1 MRILSFFSVS
11 LLVTGCASMSMT
23 PMDGLPSN
31 MRLKPNPH
39 GGSAQVVD
47 SVKFDHR
54 GAINESPA
62 KCVAKTIN
70 NEDVKLSSTST
81 WVGPATGNI
90 YNSNHASDS
99 RGGTVLLYSDDVES
113 VAAGREPYSFK
124 SGIVPIQ
131 KSADFKVSIRS
142 EAEGYSITFFDITA
156 AQLNSGYAPNNGYTV
171 VGAWAGARPLDL
183 YTALKSVDQR
193 LATCLSGA

>member
-1 MRILSFFSVS
+1 MRILSFFPVS

-31 MRLKPNPH
+31 MRLKPNSH

-90 YNSNHASDS
+90 YNSNHASNS
-99 RGGTVLLYSDDVES
+99 RGGPVLLYSDDTES
-113 VAAGREPYSFK
+113 VAAGREPFSFK
-124 SGIVPIQ
+124 SGIVSIQ
-131 KSADFKVSIRS
+131 KSAAFKVSIRS
-142 EAEGYSITFFDITA
+142 DAEGYSITFFDITA
-156 AQLNSGYAPNNGYTV
+156 AQLSSGYLPNNGYEV

-183 YTALKSVDQR
+183 YAALKSVDLR
-193 LATCLSGA
+193 LANCLSGA